1 LDPFALSANLDAVH
15 TDQQQQSISFRS
27 DNDAGALPE
36 VLAAM
41 AGCNHGP
48 SYPYGADPW
57 TRKAEQQLCHIFER
71 EVRVLLVSTG
81 TAANSLALAAMSPPW
96 GSVLCHRLAHVYNDE
111 CGAPAFFGAGLK
123 LVPSASAGGWLDPQ
137 LLAAELQHGKGDVHT
152 TQPSGV
158 TITQSTEEGQIYTP
172 GQIAAIAGVCRA
184 ARVPLHMDGARFAN
198 ALVAAGCSPAELTW
212 KAGVDLLS
220 FGATKNGALNA
231 EALVVFNEALW
242 ETLPFRRKR
251 AGHLLSKM
259 RFVAAQMN
267 AYLEG
272 DLWLANAGHAN
283 AMARRMAD
291 GLARV
296 PGVELLTP
304 AATNILF
311 VRLPANLIDGL
322 QQRGFDFYHG
332 GRWEPGVARLVTS
345 FRTTQDSVE
354 RFVAAAVQIG
364 TA

>member
-1 LDPFALSANLDAVH
+1 MP
-15 TDQQQQSISFRS
+15 TDFLPVSTSFRS
-27 DNDAGALPE
+27 DNDAGASPE
-36 VLAAM
+36 ILSAIAA
-41 AGCNHGP
+41 CNQGP

-57 TRKAEQQLCHIFER
+57 TRRAEQQLCAVFER

-111 CGAPAFFGAGLK
+111 CGAPAFFGAGLQ
-123 LVPSASAGGWLDPQ
+123 LVASASAGGWLDPQ
-137 LLAAELQHGKGDVHT
+137 QLAVELRHGKGDVHV

-158 TITQSTEEGQIYTP
+158 TITQATEEGQIYTA
-172 GQIAAIAGVCRA
+172 GQVAAIAGVCRA
-184 ARVPLHMDGARFAN
+184 AGVPLHMDGARFAN

-231 EALVVFNEALW
+231 EALVVFNDALW
-242 ETLPFRRKR
+242 ETLPYRRKR

-272 DLWLANAGHAN
+272 DLWLASARHAN
-283 AMARRMAD
+283 AMARRLAE
-291 GLARV
+291 GLAGV
-296 PGVELLTP
+296 AGVELLTP
-304 AATNILF
+304 AVTNILF
-311 VRLPANLIDGL
+311 VRLPSNLIDGL

-332 GRWEPGVARLVTS
+332 GRWEAGVARLVTS
-345 FRTTQDSVE
+345 FRTTPESVE
-354 RFVAAAVQIG
+354 GFVAAAAGIS
-364 TA
+364 AA